1 MTRSEL
7 LEKIN
12 KLMSKIEIM
21 LILENDAYE
30 ARLFDIGNLWT
41 DKIYF
46 SQMKLIELKFRLHG
60 LL

>member
-21 LILENDAYE
+21 LRLEHDAYE

-41 DKIYF
+41 DRIYF

-60 LL
+60 SL